1 VIEPI
6 TIDLELMGA
15 PGVVAAY
22 LLPQNGGGIVV
33 DSGPGSTLPK
43 LLEGLRHH
51 GLEPRD
57 VKHLL
62 LTHIHLDHAGAAGQ
76 LAREHGWRVYVHR
89 HGATHLLRPERLIES
104 ATRIYGAMMDTLWG
118 SFEPVP
124 EQQLTVLKGAETLYI
139 ADLEVRT
146 CYTPGHAVH
155 HIAYGIGDNLFSG
168 DVGGVRLQ
176 GSSHVVP
183 PTPPPDINLEVWR
196 SSVNQLRALNP
207 KRIYPTHFGGFNDA
221 TAHLDTLEA
230 NLDALEQLS
239 LEVLRNGG
247 NAEDIASGI
256 KRLTKERLND
266 KDLEYKYELS
276 TPHLMAANG
285 LLRYWQKH
293 RPDALS

>member
-1 VIEPI
+1 MLEPI
-6 TIDLELMGA
+6 TLDLELMGA

-22 LLPQNGGGIVV
+22 VLPHENGAIVV
-33 DSGPGSTLPK
+33 DCGPGSTLPK
-43 LLEGLRHH
+43 LLQGLGQH

-89 HGATHLLRPERLIES
+89 HGAAHMLHPERLLTS
-104 ATRIYGAMMDTLWG
+104 ATRIYGTMMDTLWG

-124 EQQLTVLKGAETLYI
+124 QEQLTVLEGNETLQI
-139 ADLEVRT
+139 AGIEAQAH
-146 CYTPGHAVH
+146 YTPGHAIH
-155 HIAYGIGDNLFSG
+155 HIAYAVGDDVFSG

-183 PTPPPDINLEVWR
+183 PTPPPDIDLEAWR
-196 SSVNQLRALNP
+196 SSLAQLRALKP
-207 KRIYPTHFGGFNDA
+207 KRLYPTHFGGFDDA
-221 TAHLDTLEA
+221 TAHLDTLES
-230 NLDALEQLS
+230 NLNALEQLS
-239 LEVLRNGG
+239 LKTLRHGG
-247 NAEDIASGI
+247 NAEDMASAI
-256 KRLTKERLND
+256 KQLAKERLQN
-266 KDLEYKYELS
+266 KDLEFKYELS